1 MKVLGEDPT
10 LREKSVL
17 HYLCGTS
24 AVLLLLLLL
33 TFDSVLPALNGVLLS
48 LVPNNNKTNK

>member
-17 HYLCGTS
+17 HYLYGTS
-24 AVLLLLLLL
+24 AVLLLLLL

-48 LVPNNNKTNK
+48 LVPNNKTNK